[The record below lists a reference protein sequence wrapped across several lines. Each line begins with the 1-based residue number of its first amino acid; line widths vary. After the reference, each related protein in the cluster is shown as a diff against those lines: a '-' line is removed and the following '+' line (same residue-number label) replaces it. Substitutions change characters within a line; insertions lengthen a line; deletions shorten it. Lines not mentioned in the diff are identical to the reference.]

1 MLYEE
6 GGPWH
11 SGSKWRKPAENKLT
25 PGDFTSFSICV
36 SAILHNFRYRFP
48 ALHIQNLSNHCR
60 HEYDSSISRIFTK
73 SRFGQ
78 AFAIWPNCARPGGG
92 QCGHVRS
99 NTRKKITG
107 NSFLWGF
114 HICLWWRWWWGRAAC
129 FLVISFHFF
138 IP

>member
-25 PGDFTSFSICV
+25 PGDFTSFSIYV
-36 SAILHNFRYRFP
+36 SAILHNFRFRFP
-48 ALHIQNLSNHCR
+48 ALHIQNLSNRCR
-60 HEYDSSISRIFTK
+60 HEYDSSISRIFK
-73 SRFGQ
+73 NLIFGRLLQ
-78 AFAIWPNCARPGGG
+78 FGPTVLGRVVGSVGTF
-92 QCGHVRS
+92 VR
-99 NTRKKITG
+99 TLEKKITG